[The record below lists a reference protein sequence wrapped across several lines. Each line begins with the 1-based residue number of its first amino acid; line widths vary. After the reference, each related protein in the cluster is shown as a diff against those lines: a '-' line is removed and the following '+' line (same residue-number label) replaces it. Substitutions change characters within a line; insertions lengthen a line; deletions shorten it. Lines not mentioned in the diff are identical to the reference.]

1 VTVRSFGEMSEWFKE
16 HAWKAC
22 VGVTPPWVRIPLSP
36 LKRAA
41 AAEWLWGA
49 AQLEPEN
56 PARSGRKQRY
66 WVNQCDAVSPGAYS
80 IHRLKYQ
87 VIARKFR
94 PQLFDDVIGQKPIIQ
109 TLQNA
114 IQMERIGHAYLF
126 SGPRGVGK
134 TTTARILAKGL
145 NCVKGP
151 TVTPCNECPSC
162 QEIASGKSID
172 VFEIDAASNTGVD
185 NIRELRESAKYA
197 AARNRYKIF
206 IIDEV
211 HMLSTSAFNALLKI
225 LEEPPPHVVFIMATT
240 ERHKLPATI
249 LSRCQQFVFRTISSA
264 EIQAHLR
271 QIADRE
277 GVKIDDRGLAY
288 IVKASEGS
296 MRDAQSLL
304 DQIISF
310 SGQEVVDEDVR
321 DVLGFIPSEILDR
334 TLDALAERDSK
345 ALLENVGI
353 VIDQGLNVQ
362 QYVRE
367 FIGRIRDLLVL
378 KLGLEGKIL
387 GSAEEKRALASRA
400 DNFSEQDLIRF
411 FDALLKIE
419 SELRWTSQPRFHLEV
434 GFVKLAKIGRVRD
447 IEDVLRDIQHP
458 KSDIRIPTSP
468 TPPPAP
474 KREDKKEQSAAQE
487 FTFADIFT
495 RRVED
500 RSAAAAIY
508 LQKSDRIDRTDNGVG
523 VFFSNNAALAMLQS
537 KEHKAVLDA
546 VASELVGKAVSV
558 SLIMK
563 EQSTPNA
570 TPSVQSAKE
579 EPLTKKF
586 LEVFRGDL
594 AQIKPAKGE

>member
-1 VTVRSFGEMSEWFKE
+1 M
-16 HAWKAC
+16 
-22 VGVTPPWVRIPLSP
+22 
-36 LKRAA
+36 
-41 AAEWLWGA
+41 
-49 AQLEPEN
+49 
-56 PARSGRKQRY
+56 
-66 WVNQCDAVSPGAYS
+66 
-80 IHRLKYQ
+80 KYQ

-94 PQLFDDVIGQKPIIQ
+94 PQVFEDVVGQKPIVQ

-151 TVTPCNECPSC
+151 TITPCNECPSC
-162 QEIASGKSID
+162 QEISAGRSID

-249 LSRCQQFVFRTISSA
+249 LSRCQQFIFRTISPL

-271 QIADRE
+271 QIAERE
-277 GVKIDDRGLAY
+277 AVKIDDRALSY

-310 SGQEVVDEDVR
+310 SGQNVVDEDVR
-321 DVLGFIPSEILDR
+321 DVLGFIPAEILDR
-334 TLDALAERDSK
+334 SLEALVNRDSK
-345 ALLENVGI
+345 ALIENVGI
-353 VIDQGLNVQ
+353 VADQGLNLQ

-367 FIGRIRDLLVL
+367 FIGRIRDLLVM
-378 KLGLEGKIL
+378 KLGLEEKVL
-387 GSAEEKRALASRA
+387 GSAEEKAALAARA
-400 DNFSEQDLIRF
+400 KDFSEQDLIRF
-411 FDALLKIE
+411 FDMLLRLD
-419 SELRWTSQPRFHLEV
+419 SELRWTSQARFHLEV
-434 GFVKLAKIGRVRD
+434 GLVKLAKVGHVRD
-447 IEDVLRDIQHP
+447 IEDVLRDVRNSSGTMP
-458 KSDIRIPTSP
+458 PSTSP
-468 TPPPAP
+468 TAAAPPMAAKPPTAAPLPTRKATPEPPPQP
-474 KREDKKEQSAAQE
+474 KSEAKSVNPES
-487 FTFADIFT
+487 FTFADIFN
-495 RRVED
+495 RRVEEK
-500 RSAAAAIY
+500 SATTAVY
-508 LQKSDRIDRTDNGVG
+508 LQKAERISRNENEIEILITNGT
-523 VFFSNNAALAMLQS
+523 ALAMLRA
-537 KEHKAVLDA
+537 KEHKAVLDG
-546 VASELVGKAVSV
+546 VASELVGKGVSV
-558 SLIMK
+558 SFIMK
-563 EQSTPNA
+563 EQQATNSTGLE
-570 TPSVQSAKE
+570 TAKD
-579 EPLTKKF
+579 EPLVKRF

-594 AQIKPAKGE
+594 AQVKPAKGE

>member
-1 VTVRSFGEMSEWFKE
+1 M
-16 HAWKAC
+16 
-22 VGVTPPWVRIPLSP
+22 
-36 LKRAA
+36 
-41 AAEWLWGA
+41 
-49 AQLEPEN
+49 
-56 PARSGRKQRY
+56 
-66 WVNQCDAVSPGAYS
+66 
-80 IHRLKYQ
+80 KYQ

-94 PQLFDDVIGQKPIIQ
+94 PQVFEDVVGQKPIVQ

-114 IQMERIGHAYLF
+114 IQMDRIGHAYLF

-145 NCVKGP
+145 NCEKGP
-151 TVTPCNECPSC
+151 TITPDNTCASC
-162 QEIASGKSID
+162 QEISSGKSID

-197 AARNRYKIF
+197 AARSRYKIF

-249 LSRCQQFVFRTISSA
+249 LSRCQQFIFRTISPV

-271 QIADRE
+271 QIAARE
-277 GVKIDDRGLAY
+277 GVKIDDRALSY

-310 SGQEVVDEDVR
+310 SGQQVVDEDVR

-334 TLDALAERDSK
+334 TLDALAARDSK

-367 FIGRIRDLLVL
+367 FIGRVRDLLVL
-378 KLGLEGKIL
+378 KLGLEEKIL
-387 GSAEEKRALASRA
+387 GSPEEKRALTSRA
-400 DNFSEQDLIRF
+400 AAFSEQDLIRF
-411 FDALLKIE
+411 FDMLLRLE
-419 SELRWTSQPRFHLEV
+419 NELRWTSQVRFHLEV
-434 GFVKLAKIGRVRD
+434 GFIKLAKIGFVRD
-447 IEDVLRDIQHP
+447 IEDVLREV
-458 KSDIRIPTSP
+458 KGGSP
-468 TPPPAP
+468 TAAPVAAAPVRTPAAPTIPELPKTPKVESPKFERTSEPKTAEKPAP
-474 KREDKKEQSAAQE
+474 AASE
-487 FTFADIFT
+487 EAYTFADIFN
-495 RRVED
+495 RRVEEKSPITAVYVQKAD
-500 RSAAAAIY
+500 RVE
-508 LQKSDRIDRTDNGVG
+508 RIGDDVRIIVANATQ
-523 VFFSNNAALAMLQS
+523 FSQLQS
-537 KEHKAVLDA
+537 KEHKSVLDA
-546 VASELVGKAVSV
+546 AAGELVGKPVSV

-563 EQSTPNA
+563 ESQSKDGS
-570 TPSVQSAKE
+570 SVESAKD
-579 EPLTKKF
+579 EPLVKRF

-594 AQIKPAKGE
+594 AQVKPSKGE

>member
-1 VTVRSFGEMSEWFKE
+1 M
-16 HAWKAC
+16 
-22 VGVTPPWVRIPLSP
+22 
-36 LKRAA
+36 
-41 AAEWLWGA
+41 
-49 AQLEPEN
+49 
-56 PARSGRKQRY
+56 
-66 WVNQCDAVSPGAYS
+66 
-80 IHRLKYQ
+80 KYQ

-94 PQLFDDVIGQKPIIQ
+94 PQVFEDVVGQKPIVQ

-114 IQMERIGHAYLF
+114 IQMDRIGHAYLF

-145 NCVKGP
+145 NCEKGP
-151 TVTPCNECPSC
+151 TITPDNTCASC
-162 QEIASGKSID
+162 QEISSGKSID

-197 AARNRYKIF
+197 AARSRYKIF

-249 LSRCQQFVFRTISSA
+249 LSRCQQFIFRTISPV
-264 EIQAHLR
+264 EIQTHLR

-277 GVKIDDRGLAY
+277 GVKIDDRALSY

-310 SGQEVVDEDVR
+310 SGQAVVDEDVR

-334 TLDALAERDSK
+334 TLDALAARDSK

-367 FIGRIRDLLVL
+367 FIGRVRDLLVL
-378 KLGLEGKIL
+378 KLGLEEKIL
-387 GSAEEKRALASRA
+387 GSPEEKRALISRSA
-400 DNFSEQDLIRF
+400 AFSEQDLIRF
-411 FDALLKIE
+411 FDMLLRLE
-419 SELRWTSQPRFHLEV
+419 NELRWTSQVRFHLEV
-434 GFVKLAKIGRVRD
+434 GFIKLAKIGFVRD
-447 IEDVLRDIQHP
+447 IEDVLREV
-458 KSDIRIPTSP
+458 KGGSP
-468 TPPPAP
+468 TAAPVAAAPVRTPAAPTIPELPKTPKVESPKFERTSEPKTAEKPAP
-474 KREDKKEQSAAQE
+474 AASE
-487 FTFADIFT
+487 EAYTFADIFN
-495 RRVED
+495 RRVEEKSPITAVYVQKAD
-500 RSAAAAIY
+500 RVE
-508 LQKSDRIDRTDNGVG
+508 RIGDDVRIIVANATQ
-523 VFFSNNAALAMLQS
+523 FSQLQS
-537 KEHKAVLDA
+537 KEHKSVLDA
-546 VASELVGKAVSV
+546 AAGELVGKPVSV

-563 EQSTPNA
+563 ESQSKDGS
-570 TPSVQSAKE
+570 SVESAKD
-579 EPLTKKF
+579 EPLVKRF

-594 AQIKPAKGE
+594 AQVKPSKGE

>member
-1 VTVRSFGEMSEWFKE
+1 M
-16 HAWKAC
+16 
-22 VGVTPPWVRIPLSP
+22 
-36 LKRAA
+36 
-41 AAEWLWGA
+41 
-49 AQLEPEN
+49 
-56 PARSGRKQRY
+56 
-66 WVNQCDAVSPGAYS
+66 
-80 IHRLKYQ
+80 KYQ

-94 PQLFDDVIGQKPIIQ
+94 PQVFEDVVGQKPIVQ

-114 IQMERIGHAYLF
+114 IQMDRIGHAYLF

-145 NCVKGP
+145 NCEKGP
-151 TVTPCNECPSC
+151 TTTPCNVCPSC

-197 AARNRYKIF
+197 AARSRYKIF

-225 LEEPPPHVVFIMATT
+225 LEEPPPHVAFIMATT
-240 ERHKLPATI
+240 ERHKVPATI
-249 LSRCQQFVFRTISSA
+249 LSRCQQFIFRTIPPL

-277 GVKIDDRGLAY
+277 GVKIDDRALGY

-310 SGQEVVDEDVR
+310 SGQAVGDEDVR

-334 TLDALAERDSK
+334 TLDALAARDSR

-353 VIDQGLNVQ
+353 VVDQGLNVQ

-367 FIGRIRDLLVL
+367 FIGRIRDLLML
-378 KLGLEGKIL
+378 KLGLDEKVL
-387 GSAEEKRALASRA
+387 GSAEEKRGLADRA
-400 DNFSEQDLIRF
+400 AAFSEQDLIRY
-411 FDALLKIE
+411 FDMLLRIE
-419 SELRWTSQPRFHLEV
+419 NDLRWTSQTRFHLEV
-434 GFVKLAKIGRVRD
+434 GFIKLAKIGHVRD
-447 IEDVLRDIQHP
+447 IEEVLRDVKGSSPAGPPVARSP
-458 KSDIRIPTSP
+458 KPEPGRASA
-468 TPPPAP
+468 PPAP
-474 KREDKKEQSAAQE
+474 ARSAPAQSTKTPAPPSIPPGDSTE
-487 FTFADIFT
+487 FRDIFI
-495 RRVED
+495 RRVEEQSPTTAVYVQKAERVE
-500 RSAAAAIY
+500 RSGDQVQLI
-508 LQKSDRIDRTDNGVG
+508 LTNPIQLS
-523 VFFSNNAALAMLQS
+523 MLES

-563 EQSTPNA
+563 EQPQKNGAAADT
-570 TPSVQSAKE
+570 VKE
-579 EPLTKKF
+579 EPMVKRF

-594 AQIKPAKGE
+594 AQVKPVKGE

>member
-1 VTVRSFGEMSEWFKE
+1 M
-16 HAWKAC
+16 
-22 VGVTPPWVRIPLSP
+22 
-36 LKRAA
+36 
-41 AAEWLWGA
+41 
-49 AQLEPEN
+49 
-56 PARSGRKQRY
+56 
-66 WVNQCDAVSPGAYS
+66 
-80 IHRLKYQ
+80 KYQ

-94 PQLFDDVIGQKPIIQ
+94 PQVFEDVVGQKPIIQ

-114 IQMERIGHAYLF
+114 IQMDRIGHAYLF

-145 NCVKGP
+145 NCAQGP
-151 TVTPCNECPSC
+151 TVIPCNVCPSC
-162 QEIASGKSID
+162 QEISAGKSID

-225 LEEPPPHVVFIMATT
+225 LEEPPSHVVFIMATT

-249 LSRCQQFVFRTISSA
+249 LSRCQQFVFRTISPGD
-264 EIQAHLR
+264 IQAHLR

-277 GVKIDDRGLAY
+277 GVKIDDRALSY

-321 DVLGFIPSEILDR
+321 DVLGFIPSEILDQ
-334 TLDALAERDSK
+334 TLDALARRDSK
-345 ALLENVGI
+345 TLMGNIGI
-353 VIDQGLNVQ
+353 VVDQGLNLQ

-367 FIGRIRDLLVL
+367 FIGRIRDLLVS
-378 KLGLEGKIL
+378 KLGLEERIL
-387 GSAEEKRALASRA
+387 GSADEKRSLASSA
-400 DNFSEQDLIRF
+400 EQFSEQDLIRF
-411 FDALLKIE
+411 FDMLLRIE
-419 SELRWTSQPRFHLEV
+419 NELRWTSQPRFHLEV
-434 GFVKLAKIGRVRD
+434 GFVKLAKVGHLRD
-447 IEDVLRDIQHP
+447 IEEVLRGVKQAGGGSGSTAP
-458 KSDIRIPTSP
+458 VT
-468 TPPPAP
+468 PAP
-474 KREDKKEQSAAQE
+474 VAAVARPKPATIEQALPEKRGEAEKAGE

-500 RSAAAAIY
+500 KSTAAAVY
-508 LQKSDRIDRTDNGVG
+508 LQRAERIERSQSAVQVVMT
-523 VFFSNNAALAMLQS
+523 NATALAMLQT
-537 KEHKAVLDA
+537 KEHRMVLDT
-546 VASELVGKAVSV
+546 VATELFGEAISV

-563 EQSTPNA
+563 EQQAKTGA
-570 TPSVQSAKE
+570 ALETAKE
-579 EPLTKKF
+579 EPLVKRF

>member
-1 VTVRSFGEMSEWFKE
+1 M
-16 HAWKAC
+16 
-22 VGVTPPWVRIPLSP
+22 
-36 LKRAA
+36 
-41 AAEWLWGA
+41 
-49 AQLEPEN
+49 
-56 PARSGRKQRY
+56 
-66 WVNQCDAVSPGAYS
+66 
-80 IHRLKYQ
+80 KYQ

-94 PQLFDDVIGQKPIIQ
+94 PQLFDDVVGQKPIIQ

-114 IQMERIGHAYLF
+114 IQMDRIGHAYLF

-249 LSRCQQFVFRTISSA
+249 LSRCQQFVFRMISPA

-277 GVKIDDRGLAY
+277 GVKIDDRALSY

-310 SGQEVVDEDVR
+310 SGQQVVDEDVR
-321 DVLGFIPSEILDR
+321 DVLGFIPAEILDR

-353 VIDQGLNVQ
+353 VIDQGLNIQ

-367 FIGRIRDLLVL
+367 FIGRIRDLLIL
-378 KLGLEGKIL
+378 KLGLQEKIV
-387 GSAEEKRALASRA
+387 GSIEEKRALASRA
-400 DNFSEQDLIRF
+400 DKFSEQDLIRF
-411 FDALLKIE
+411 FDTLLRLE

-434 GFVKLAKIGRVRD
+434 GFVKLAKIGHVRD
-447 IEDVLRDIQHP
+447 IEDVLRDIQNP
-458 KSDIRIPTSP
+458 NSEIRIPKSP
-468 TPPPAP
+468 APSSSPLPPPP
-474 KREDKKEQSAAQE
+474 KREEKREPADSQE

-500 RSAAAAIY
+500 RSGAAAVY
-508 LQKSDRIDRTDNGVG
+508 LQKADRIERTDSGVS
-523 VFFSNNAALAMLQS
+523 VFLSNNAAFAMLQS
-537 KEHKAVLDA
+537 REHKSVLDA
-546 VASELVGKAVSV
+546 VASEVVGKAVSV

-563 EQSTPNA
+563 EPSTPSA

>member
-1 VTVRSFGEMSEWFKE
+1 M
-16 HAWKAC
+16 
-22 VGVTPPWVRIPLSP
+22 
-36 LKRAA
+36 
-41 AAEWLWGA
+41 
-49 AQLEPEN
+49 N
-56 PARSGRKQRY
+56 
-66 WVNQCDAVSPGAYS
+66 
-80 IHRLKYQ
+80 YQ

-94 PQLFDDVIGQKPIIQ
+94 PQIFEEVIGQKPIIQ

-114 IQMERIGHAYLF
+114 IQMDRIGHAYLF

-145 NCVKGP
+145 NCEQGP
-151 TVTPCNECPSC
+151 TITPCNVCPSC

-197 AARNRYKIF
+197 PARSRYKIF

-211 HMLSTSAFNALLKI
+211 HMLSASAFNALLKI
-225 LEEPPPHVVFIMATT
+225 LEEPPAHVVFIMATT

-249 LSRCQQFVFRTISSA
+249 LSRCQQFIFRTISPA

-277 GVKIDDRGLAY
+277 GVKIDDRALTY

-310 SGQEVVDEDVR
+310 SGQDVVDENVR

-334 TLDALAERDSK
+334 TLDALAARDSK
-345 ALLENVGI
+345 ALLENIGLI
-353 VIDQGLNVQ
+353 VDQGLNIQ

-367 FIGRIRDLLVL
+367 FIARIRDLLVL
-378 KLGLEGKIL
+378 KLGLEEKIL

-400 DNFSEQDLIRF
+400 DGFSEQDLIRF
-411 FDALLKIE
+411 FDMLLRLE
-419 SELRWTSQPRFHLEV
+419 NELRWTSQARFHLEV
-434 GFVKLAKIGRVRD
+434 GFIKLAKVGHVRD
-447 IEDVLRDIQHP
+447 IEEVLREVKGGVMPPP
-458 KSDIRIPTSP
+458 KRAPEPEPAEQQKPAEEP
-468 TPPPAP
+468 TP
-474 KREDKKEQSAAQE
+474 KISRESLAEGGQS
-487 FTFADIFT
+487 FSFADIFN
-495 RRVED
+495 RRVEEK
-500 RSAAAAIY
+500 SATTAVY
-508 LQKSDRIDRTDNGVG
+508 VQKAERVERAGDAVQIVLTSPTQL
-523 VFFSNNAALAMLQS
+523 SLLQS
-537 KEHKAVLDA
+537 KEHKTILDTA
-546 VASELVGKAVSV
+546 ASELVGKAVSV

-563 EQSTPNA
+563 DQQQKDGTAVEN
-570 TPSVQSAKE
+570 VKN
-579 EPLTKKF
+579 EPLVKRF

-594 AQIKPAKGE
+594 AQVKPAKGE

>member
-1 VTVRSFGEMSEWFKE
+1 MS
-16 HAWKAC
+16 
-22 VGVTPPWVRIPLSP
+22 
-36 LKRAA
+36 
-41 AAEWLWGA
+41 
-49 AQLEPEN
+49 
-56 PARSGRKQRY
+56 
-66 WVNQCDAVSPGAYS
+66 
-80 IHRLKYQ
+80 KYQ

-94 PQLFDDVIGQKPIIQ
+94 PQLFEQVVGQKPIVQ

-114 IQMERIGHAYLF
+114 IQMDRIGHAYLF

-145 NCVKGP
+145 NCERGP
-151 TVTPCNECPSC
+151 AITPCNVCPSC
-162 QEIASGKSID
+162 QEIAGGKSID

-185 NIRELRESAKYA
+185 NIRELRENAKYA
-197 AARNRYKIF
+197 AARGRYKIF

-240 ERHKLPATI
+240 ERHKVPATI
-249 LSRCQQFVFRTISSA
+249 LSRCQQFIFRTISPL

-277 GVKIDDRGLAY
+277 AVKIDDRAISY

-310 SGQEVVDEDVR
+310 SGQQVVDEDVR
-321 DVLGFIPSEILDR
+321 DVLGFIPSETLDR
-334 TLDALAERDSK
+334 TLDGLAGRDSK

-353 VIDQGLNVQ
+353 VIDQGLNIQ

-367 FIGRIRDLLVL
+367 FIGRVRDLLVM
-378 KLGLEGKIL
+378 KLGLEDKVL
-387 GSAEEKRALASRA
+387 GSAEEKRALAVRA
-400 DNFSEQDLIRF
+400 EAFSEQDLIRF
-411 FDALLKIE
+411 FDMLLRIE
-419 SELRWTSQPRFHLEV
+419 NELRWTSQARFHLEV
-434 GFVKLAKIGRVRD
+434 GLVKLAKVGHVRD
-447 IEDVLRDIQHP
+447 IEEVLREMRG
-458 KSDIRIPTSP
+458 SDGPLKR
-468 TPPPAP
+468 PAP
-474 KREDKKEQSAAQE
+474 APEKEERLPATPVGADLPGT

-500 RSAAAAIY
+500 RSATTAVH
-508 LQKSDRIDRTDNGVG
+508 LQKAERIERGENHVEVVIASGTP
-523 VFFSNNAALAMLQS
+523 STMLQS
-537 KEHKAVLDA
+537 NEHKAVLDA
-546 VASELVGKAVSV
+546 VASELIGKPVSV

-563 EQSTPNA
+563 EQQPKGELARGNA
-570 TPSVQSAKE
+570 KD
-579 EPLTKKF
+579 EPLVKRF
-586 LEVFRGDL
+586 LDVFRGDI